1 MKNLITLAKKL
12 FKPVAVVKYLFFPFM
27 MAQSQGAVDF
37 SKIVKSE
44 TIIAQAE
51 TQNTIWIGTNNGLYQ
66 INKDNGKFAH
76 LTTGNS
82 VLPSNHIKGICVTKN
97 DNVYAATDNGIFRF
111 DGFSYLLISTEN
123 ANLPTDNFTS
133 IACDEYDRIWVGT
146 ANSGLV
152 MMKNYN
158 CQIFDKSNSVLTS
171 NGVKT
176 VYIDENGIVISKL
189 ANDNYVAMGN
199 STMLLINTNQTY
211 DLNVVAK
218 RN

>member
-1 MKNLITLAKKL
+1 MKNLITLAKKI
-12 FKPVAVVKYLFFPFM
+12 FKPVAVLKYLFFPFM
-27 MAQSQGAVDF
+27 MAQSQSAVDF
-37 SKIVKSE
+37 SKMVKNE
-44 TIIAQAE
+44 TIVAEAE
-51 TQNTIWIGTNNGLYQ
+51 TQSSIWIGTNNGLYQ
-66 INKDNGKFAH
+66 INKANGKSAH
-76 LTTGNS
+76 LTTSNS
-82 VLPSNHIKGICVTKN
+82 ILPSSNIKGICVTKN

-146 ANSGLV
+146 TNKGLV

-158 CQIFDKSNSVLTS
+158 CQVFDKSNSVLTS

-189 ANDNYVAMGN
+189 ANDNYVAMGSN
-199 STMLLINTNQTY
+199 TMLLINTNQHY
-211 DLNVVAK
+211 DLDVVAK

>member
-1 MKNLITLAKKL
+1 MKNLITLAKKI

-37 SKIVKSE
+37 STIVKNG
-44 TIIAQAE
+44 TIVAQAE
-51 TQNTIWIGTNNGLYQ
+51 TQNSIWIGTNNGLYQ
-66 INKDNGKFAH
+66 INKANGKYAH

-82 VLPSNHIKGICVTKN
+82 ILPSNNVTGICATKN

-111 DGFSYLLISTEN
+111 DGFSYLVISTEN
-123 ANLPTDNFTS
+123 ANLPTNNFTS
-133 IACDEYDRIWVGT
+133 VACDEYDRIWLGT
-146 ANSGLV
+146 KNNGLV

-176 VYIDENGIVISKL
+176 VYLDENGIVISKL

-199 STMLLINTNQTY
+199 TTMLLINTNQPY
-211 DLNVVAK
+211 DLNLVAK